1 MFLWRCAIPP
11 DVLSGVPQYLGRS
24 SGSKGYPMNVPLRI
38 FPTGI
43 AQNHQILMRKMSS
56 KTKKIPKPEHLA
68 GVFADIMFIQ
78 VVSQRQSPW
87 NRSFSMAYLNLGLQK
102 RAHFSGSSIPPS
114 IPPWPKNSRRNKT
127 WYFTNPKGLA
137 TGNPPA
143 PWKPLRSLRA
153 LDSTATSEVKDLQ
166 TSNSVVKTMPFLPP
180 MTGNGNRTTYKNGD
194 DWGMVYHCFNQL
206 LTLYPSGFWRAA
218 LFIQQAT
225 KQWFPPWLPPLLPP
239 LAHLR
244 QIKGALVALVL
255 FLQVEIEYK
264 YCMYVFQAMT
274 WGS

>member
-1 MFLWRCAIPP
+1 
-11 DVLSGVPQYLGRS
+11 
-24 SGSKGYPMNVPLRI
+24 
-38 FPTGI
+38 
-43 AQNHQILMRKMSS
+43 
-56 KTKKIPKPEHLA
+56 
-68 GVFADIMFIQ
+68 
-78 VVSQRQSPW
+78 
-87 NRSFSMAYLNLGLQK
+87 
-102 RAHFSGSSIPPS
+102 
-114 IPPWPKNSRRNKT
+114 
-127 WYFTNPKGLA
+127 
-137 TGNPPA
+137 
-143 PWKPLRSLRA
+143 
-153 LDSTATSEVKDLQ
+153 
-166 TSNSVVKTMPFLPP
+166 MPFLPP

-255 FLQVEIEYK
+255 LLQVEIE

-274 WGS
+274 